1 MKVTYLKT
9 KCKEE
14 CMNVTYKVYEVGSKK
29 MNIYI
34 LLYFINFIF
43 GYSLETTSVYR
54 ERNLQRNA
62 GLDVQTEI

>member
-1 MKVTYLKT
+1 
-9 KCKEE
+9 
-14 CMNVTYKVYEVGSKK
+14 MNVTYKVYEVGSKK